1 MALLTPSQER
11 RHLQLLGL
19 AGFASMA
26 SMRICDPML
35 VVLGEEFQVS
45 TGEASAVVS
54 AYAVVYGI
62 AQFLYGPLG
71 DRVGKLRVVSLAVLA
86 CAVFSAITALSI
98 HFQMLVILRG
108 CMGAAAAGVI
118 PLAMAWVGDQVPYAR
133 RQETLAKIMSAT
145 VLGMMS
151 GLWFGGFTA
160 DTLGWRGAFAVLSGL
175 FAVAAVLLLRQLRGQ
190 GLSRTAD
197 ATGFLTSFHTTARL
211 LAMPRVRWV
220 LAVTAIEGALVFGPM
235 AFMPTHLHE
244 HYGLSVVAAGSVMM
258 LYGVGGL
265 LYSQMARQWLASLG
279 ERGLAKTGAGLVAMG
294 FLVLAWGIAS
304 WMGML
309 ACLLA
314 GLGFYML
321 HNTLQVQATQM
332 APAARGTAVT
342 LFASSLFF
350 GQSIGVLLMAQS
362 VDRGALASAFSA
374 AAAGVLVLGMVVF
387 RLVGRH

>member
-1 MALLTPSQER
+1 MTTLTPAQER
-11 RHLQLLGL
+11 QHLQLLGL

-35 VVLGEEFQVS
+35 VVLSEEFQVS
-45 TGEASAVVS
+45 TGDASAVVS
-54 AYAVVYGI
+54 IYAVVYGI

-71 DRVGKLRVVSLAVLA
+71 DRLGKLRVVSLAVLA
-86 CAVFSAITALSI
+86 CAMFSAITALSFN
-98 HFQMLVILRG
+98 FQMLVILRG

-175 FAVAAVLLLRQLRGQ
+175 FAVAAVLLLRQMRGQ
-190 GLSRTAD
+190 GLTRLAD
-197 ATGFLTSFHTTARL
+197 APGFLNSFRTTTRL
-211 LAMPRVRWV
+211 LAMARVRWV

-265 LYSQMARQWLASLG
+265 LYSQMARQWLARLG
-279 ERGLAKTGAGLVAMG
+279 ERGLAKTGAGLVAIG
-294 FLVLAWGIAS
+294 FLVLAWGMVS

-332 APAARGTAVT
+332 APEARGTAVT